1 MTMFFQSVSAS
12 HLHLLLSLLC
22 GFATLCGNPID
33 PEHPQQEPTAMAGCP
48 EELHIALSV
57 ELESLDP
64 QTSSSIDAIKVQ
76 SALFEGLVSMHPFT
90 GEVEPAGASSW
101 DLSPDG
107 SELTFHLRKDALW
120 SNDEAVTAQDYAYAF
135 QRLLHPRLGSPYAD
149 QYGVILGSDRYR
161 QTLNTAD
168 LAVTAIDPHTLRIR
182 LERPTPYFIDLLA
195 RPCAAPLHAPT
206 VMGSGD
212 GLTRNE
218 SWSIRPGFVSN
229 GPYTL
234 VHWRVNESIRL
245 APNPHHNRPGHVLRP
260 FLVFHP
266 IESAHVQERAFQSG
280 AIHVT
285 SKIPSERIPFHLGK
299 PCLETQV
306 ELATFYLILN
316 TRQPGLDS
324 TQIRQLLADS
334 IDRQTITDRIRMRGE
349 PPTAAFVPPFPGFP
363 IVPDSPKPVA
373 SSAPV
378 SQTRLTLIFSS
389 SETNQAIAEAI
400 QSQVIEK
407 TGIQLDLQRV
417 EWKSYL
423 DRRNRKDFDI
433 CMATWIADYP
443 DPLAFLEMWTSD
455 ASNNFS
461 GWSNPRFDQL
471 IEQSHRCT
479 DTRNRMQ
486 TLADAHTLLIREQPI
501 IPLFHLNRMFLVLP
515 DLRPWGQSLLN
526 TIRYPTL
533 KSPPSAHP

>member
-12 HLHLLLSLLC
+12 HLHLLLSLLF
-22 GFATLCGNPID
+22 GIASLCGNPVD
-33 PEHPQQEPTAMAGCP
+33 SEHPQQEPIAMAGCP

-76 SALFEGLVSMHPFT
+76 SALFEGLVSMDPFT

-101 DLSPDG
+101 DRSPDG
-107 SELTFHLRKDALW
+107 SKLTFHLSEDAFW
-120 SNDEAVTAQDYAYAF
+120 SNGEAVTAQDYAYAF

-149 QYGVILGSDRYR
+149 QYGVILGADRYR
-161 QTLNTAD
+161 QTLNTED
-168 LAVTAIDPHTLRIR
+168 LGVTAIDPHTLRIE
-182 LERPTPYFIDLLA
+182 LERPIPYFIDLLA

-245 APNPHHNRPGHVLRP
+245 APNPRHNRPGHALRP
-260 FLVFHP
+260 SLVFHP

-280 AIHVT
+280 AIQVT
-285 SKIPSERIPFHLGK
+285 SKIPSERIPFHIGK
-299 PCLETQV
+299 PSLETQV

-316 TRQPGLDS
+316 THQSGLAS
-324 TQIRQLLADS
+324 TPLRRLLASS

-349 PPTAAFVPPFPGFP
+349 PPTHAFVPSFPGFP
-363 IVPDSPKPVA
+363 SVPDFPKPDA
-373 SSAPV
+373 NNTPV
-378 SQTRLTLIFSS
+378 PQSRLTLIFSS

-400 QSQVIEK
+400 QSQILEN
-407 TGIQLDLQRV
+407 TGIQLELQRV

-443 DPLAFLEMWTSD
+443 DPLAFLEMWTSE
-455 ASNNFS
+455 AANNFS
-461 GWSNPRFDQL
+461 GWANPGFDQL
-471 IEQSHRCT
+471 IEQSHRCA
-479 DTRNRMQ
+479 DTRTRMQ
-486 TLADAHTLLIREQPI
+486 TLAEAHTLLIQEQPI

-515 DLRPWGQSLLN
+515 SMRPWGQSLLN
-526 TIRYPTL
+526 TIRYPT
-533 KSPPSAHP
+533 